1 MTNNEK
7 NHISRIIQQIAD
19 REGIRAEDVRQAMQA
34 SIDEAWATADPA
46 AQSRQRQLFP
56 AGKPTV
62 EAFLLRMAGT
72 VPLTPA
78 ELPFAPLS

>member
-7 NHISRIIQQIAD
+7 NHINRIIQQIAD
-19 REGIRAEDVRQAMQA
+19 QEGIRAEEVRLAMQA

-46 AQSRQRQLFP
+46 AQARQHQLFP

-62 EAFLLRMAGT
+62 EDFLARSIRELQGT
-72 VPLTPA
+72 
-78 ELPFAPLS
+78 